1 VTPKKFKFLVSFRNL
16 AMCFGKKG
24 NVATEISLFVFAQK
38 KTPVR
43 PSISSLHSAGAPSAM
58 AMRSLSEDCY
68 KSFF

>member
-1 VTPKKFKFLVSFRNL
+1 
-16 AMCFGKKG
+16 MCFGKKG
-24 NVATEISLFVFAQK
+24 NVATEISLFVLSFSRFGEMYFAQK